1 MSIFGECLPPFS
13 SNILFFCLPSKDLN
27 IKINKTMILLV
38 VSSVPLMFREKH
50 RLKAYEKMVLRKIC
64 VPV

>member
-1 MSIFGECLPPFS
+1 MLAAIQFEYFV
-13 SNILFFCLPSKDLN
+13 FFCMPSKDLN
-27 IKINKTMILLV
+27 IKIHITIILLV

-50 RLKAYEKMVLRKIC
+50 RLKAYEQMVLRKIC